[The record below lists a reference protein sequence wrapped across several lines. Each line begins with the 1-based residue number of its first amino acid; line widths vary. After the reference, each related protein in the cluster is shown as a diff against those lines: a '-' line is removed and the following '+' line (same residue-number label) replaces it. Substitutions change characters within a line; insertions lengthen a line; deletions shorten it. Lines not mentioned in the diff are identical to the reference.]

1 MSYLPQE
8 DWKKDYRFMYVKVFL
23 STLLCTLLIQ
33 AESIE
38 ADFEGFDDGETSS
51 AMASKSSEQ
60 LTQGT
65 QSDDDMAGF
74 DDTSNVSE
82 TSNESVADMDGFNDD
97 AKSVVADSK
106 TDEASDATKTES
118 TDLLISGLTGK
129 LTEQVAFSLYND
141 APHSNISSLKSSLLL
156 DYEHKFEN
164 GWKVKT
170 NAKAY
175 YDAIYDIKGN
185 EKFSSQE
192 RKQLQS
198 EVELFDAYVEGSI
211 TDSLD
216 FKVGRQVVVWGR
228 SDTIRVT
235 DILNPLDNRRPG
247 MVDIEDLRLPVAMAK
262 FDYFIGDWRVTPI
275 AILEQRFSKNP
286 PFGSVFNPSLVA
298 LPSNESYNDVTY
310 ALSVGAEFSGWDV
323 NFYAAQVRND
333 EGQLKLPTLTQPQP
347 LITHDKIE
355 MAGTALNVLSG
366 SWLFKTELAY
376 FDGLKYTTT
385 GEKEFSRTDL
395 LLGVEYNGIP
405 DTLIS
410 YDIVTRNM
418 GSYDARL
425 ITEAIPLKKHDYQH
439 AFRVTADFVNSTLT
453 ANYLIS
459 LYGEKLNE
467 GGFQR
472 AWVKYEVM
480 DGVNMNVGVVDYI
493 GGSRLFDSIKN
504 NDMLFADIS
513 YSF

>member
-1 MSYLPQE
+1 MH
-8 DWKKDYRFMYVKVFL
+8 VKVLL
-23 STLLCTLLIQ
+23 STLLCTLLLQ

-38 ADFEGFDDGETSS
+38 ADFEGFDDSTASSKVTSTS
-51 AMASKSSEQ
+51 PAQVTER
-60 LTQGT
+60 TNN
-65 QSDDDMAGF
+65 DD
-74 DDTSNVSE
+74 
-82 TSNESVADMDGFNDD
+82 DMDGFDD
-97 AKSVVADSK
+97 DSESTAPKGESTETSDTTEEDSK
-106 TDEASDATKTES
+106 AV
-118 TDLLISGLTGK
+118 ISGFTGK
-129 LTEQVAFSLYND
+129 LTEQVAFSLYNE
-141 APHSNISSLKSSLLL
+141 APHSNISSVKSSLLL

-164 GWKVKT
+164 GWRVKT

-185 EKFSSQE
+185 AKFSSQE

-198 EVELFDAYVEGSI
+198 EVELFDAYVEGSM
-211 TDSLD
+211 TDTLD

-247 MVDIEDLRLPVAMAK
+247 MVDIEDLRLPVTMAK
-262 FDYFIGDWRVTPI
+262 FDYFMGDWRITPI

-286 PFGSVFNPSLVA
+286 PFGSVFNPIPFVA
-298 LPSNESYNDVTY
+298 PTNESYKDVTY

-323 NFYAAQVRND
+323 NFYAAQVHND
-333 EGQLKLPTLTQPQP
+333 AGQLKLPTLTQPQP
-347 LITHDKIE
+347 LIAHDKIE
-355 MAGTALNVLSG
+355 MAGTALNVLTG

-376 FDGLKYTTT
+376 FDGLKYTST

-418 GSYDARL
+418 GSYDTRL
-425 ITEAIPLKKHDYQH
+425 NSEAIPLQKHDYQH
-439 AFRVTADFVNSTLT
+439 AFRVTSDFLNSTVT

-459 LYGEKLNE
+459 LYGEKLDE

-493 GGSRLFDSIKN
+493 GGSRLFDAIKS
-504 NDMLFADIS
+504 NDMIFADIS